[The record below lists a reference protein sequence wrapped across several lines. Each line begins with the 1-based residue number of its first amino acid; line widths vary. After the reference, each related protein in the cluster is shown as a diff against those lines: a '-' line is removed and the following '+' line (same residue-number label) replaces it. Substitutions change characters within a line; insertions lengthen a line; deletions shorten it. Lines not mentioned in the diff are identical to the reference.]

1 MSKTMKALLQLNDG
15 FADKPSPMQLEGLD
29 PYVELAETPVPEPAE
44 GQVLIKVTLASVN
57 PADVMFIKGMYGQR
71 RVKGKP
77 AGFEGVGEVV
87 ASGGGA
93 FADSLKGRR
102 VAFIA
107 TQSGSWAEY
116 ALTDAA
122 VCIPLR
128 DDIRDADGA
137 AMIVN
142 PLTAYAMF
150 GIVRQ
155 EGEKAFIM
163 SAAGSQLCKLIARM
177 AADEG
182 FRPIALVRR
191 DDQIELLKS
200 HGAAHVLNV
209 TAPDFAAQLAAVLRE
224 EKPRIFLDAVTGPLA
239 GQVFAAM
246 GRGARWIVY
255 GRLEGAETVIPEPG
269 QLIFMDKRIE
279 GFWLT
284 QWKRQASPQENMD
297 AAQAVQARFASGEW
311 KTDVTA
317 VIPLSEAHARLSG
330 ELAKPNG
337 KVFLTPG

>member
-1 MSKTMKALLQLNDG
+1 MMKALLQTNDG
-15 FADKPSPMQLEGLD
+15 FADRPSPMQLEGLD
-29 PYVELAETPVPEPAE
+29 PYVELAETPVPVPGE
-44 GQVLIKVTLASVN
+44 GQVLIKVKLASVN

-71 RVKGKP
+71 REKGKP

-93 FADSLKGRR
+93 YADSLKGKRI
-102 VAFIA
+102 AFIA
-107 TQSGSWAEY
+107 THSGAWADY
-116 ALTDAA
+116 ALADAA

-142 PLTAYAMF
+142 PLTAHAMF
-150 GIVRQ
+150 DIVKK
-155 EGEKAFIM
+155 EGEKAFVM
-163 SAAGSQLCKLIARM
+163 SAAASQLCKLIARM

-191 DDQIELLKS
+191 DDQIDLLKS

-209 TAPDFAAQLAAVLRE
+209 TAPDFARQLAEVLKA
-224 EKPRIFLDAVTGPLA
+224 EKPRIFLDAVTGKLA

-255 GRLEGAETVIPEPG
+255 GRLDGSDTVIPEPG
-269 QLIFMDKRIE
+269 QLIFMGKRIE

-284 QWKRQASPQENMD
+284 QWKRQASMEENM
-297 AAQAVQARFASGEW
+297 AAAAAVQARFASGEW

-317 VIPLSEAHARLSG
+317 IVPLSEAHARLAG
-330 ELAKPNG
+330 ELEKPNG
-337 KVFLTPG
+337 KVFLVPG